1 MNIKISRLN
10 NLVRKLIVI
19 LSSLIFVTTIIF
31 IAVNVLLGIA
41 VDSGLIGAYTNLL
54 VFNATLFTPIAAYF
68 FYDNWKDQR
77 TYENTFSFAN
87 ATYLYLLELD
97 ISLKE
102 LNQYFKLI
110 SFKEQNSNSSYS
122 SEIYKNFNASEL
134 LPLMVKC
141 SKLSYT
147 VLVHIERLEHE
158 MELEKFSNWHSD
170 LLFCSNIPSNIVI
183 TDQTKRNNCLQ
194 KYKSIQNSTEDIKN
208 ELNRI
213 ISNLDK
219 KSPTP

>member
-1 MNIKISRLN
+1 MNIKISSLG
-10 NLVRKLIVI
+10 LVAKLIVI
-19 LSSLIFVTTIIF
+19 LSYLILITTIIF
-31 IAVNVLLGIA
+31 VVVNLLLDISI
-41 VDSGLIGAYTNLL
+41 DSGIIGAYTNLL

-77 TYENTFSFAN
+77 KYENTFSFAN

-102 LNQYFKLI
+102 LNQYFKLL
-110 SFKEQNSNSSYS
+110 SYKEQNSNSSHAL
-122 SEIYKNFNASEL
+122 EIYKNFNASEL

-158 MELEKFSNWHSD
+158 MDKQNYSQWHNEL
-170 LLFCSNIPSNIVI
+170 LLCSNIPSATAI
-183 TDQTKRNNCLQ
+183 TDQTKRNDFLK
-194 KYKSIQNSTEDIKN
+194 KYRNIQRYTEDIKT
-208 ELNRI
+208 ELNKI

-219 KSPTP
+219 NSPTP